1 MWLLQPFLRCAK
13 NEEDEARE
21 PHLGVDP
28 ISLLAAQEAWI
39 CFFGFVIVFILYHQI
54 HHHQTNIIWYNFYY
68 FLFGHFFQALSILF
82 HAKSQGIH

>member
-39 CFFGFVIVFILYHQI
+39 CVFEC
-54 HHHQTNIIWYNFYY
+54 F
-68 FLFGHFFQALSILF
+68 
-82 HAKSQGIH
+82 